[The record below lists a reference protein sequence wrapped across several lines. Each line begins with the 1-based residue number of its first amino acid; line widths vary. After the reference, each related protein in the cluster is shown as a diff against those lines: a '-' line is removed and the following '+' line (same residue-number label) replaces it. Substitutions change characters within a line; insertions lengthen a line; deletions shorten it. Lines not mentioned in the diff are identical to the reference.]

1 MYLSLGP
8 AISHPQ
14 VQCGPG
20 IYCSYRRGTSL
31 SIVGRNATY
40 GQIWYLVI
48 MPDGK
53 EGWALSGWVLASVD
67 QASIP
72 LVANVPTPPP
82 TSIPTDTP
90 EPPTDTPDYAPS
102 STGTAVLVLFD
113 HSGPSLTLRSL
124 PVITPKGHPVPRL
137 FTVLLSLSLLATLLF
152 VGWEEA
158 GKMQVSALR
167 ARTAPGSENYGRDFP
182 AADDAPRPPAS
193 GHDPAP

>member
-1 MYLSLGP
+1 
-8 AISHPQ
+8 
-14 VQCGPG
+14 
-20 IYCSYRRGTSL
+20 L

-53 EGWALSGWVLASVD
+53 EGWVSSGWVLASVN

-72 LVANVPTPPP
+72 LVANAPTPPP

-90 EPPTDTPDYAPS
+90 EPLPTDTPDYAPS

-113 HSGPSLTLRSL
+113 HSGSSLTLRSL
-124 PVITPKGHPVPRL
+124 PVTTSKGHPVPRL

-158 GKMQVSALR
+158 GKMQTSAPRTR
-167 ARTAPGSENYGRDFP
+167 AVPDSEDHDRDFSVVIN
-182 AADDAPRPPAS
+182 APMPHVSEPYP
-193 GHDPAP
+193 DL